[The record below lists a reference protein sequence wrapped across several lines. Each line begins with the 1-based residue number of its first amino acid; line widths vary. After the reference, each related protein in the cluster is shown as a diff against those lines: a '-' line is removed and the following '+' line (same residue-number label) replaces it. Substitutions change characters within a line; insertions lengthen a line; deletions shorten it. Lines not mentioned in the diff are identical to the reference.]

1 MGAKK
6 ETTDAQ
12 KEYEYKLPLWN
23 TEKLEES
30 LQAVYQWAIKNAE
43 AQIAWYAK
51 RKLWKRRGS
60 QIIRASSIALAAL
73 GGLCPLLDA
82 VRLLPWLAA
91 LLKCAPPNN
100 VALAQWGY
108 VFFAVA
114 LAIYW
119 YDKLFGLSTGWMR
132 YITTQMAVEKA
143 LKEFQ
148 YDWLILRTQLNS
160 QADTQNANTQALLQ
174 KMRDFT
180 SQIEALVKQETDAW
194 VLEFQNNLSQLEKVL
209 KAEVENRKPGSIKV
223 TVSNALEY
231 NSVSLRLKGVQ
242 HKELIGTTQALLDA
256 IPPGVYEVE
265 AVGSKENKTGKDS
278 KVVEVQPNAIAIADL
293 TLKAS

>member
-1 MGAKK
+1 MADKIK
-6 ETTDAQ
+6 
-12 KEYEYKLPLWN
+12 YEYKLPKWDSGQP
-23 TEKLEES
+23 EES
-30 LQAVYQWAIKNAE
+30 LQAVYQWAIQNAE
-43 AQIAWYAK
+43 TQIKWYTD

-60 QIIRASSIALAAL
+60 QIIRASTIALAAL

-82 VRLLPWLAA
+82 VQLLPWLAA
-91 LLKCAPPNN
+91 LLECAPPNN
-100 VALAQWGY
+100 IALAQWGY
-108 VFFAVA
+108 VFFALA

-132 YITTQMAVEKA
+132 YIATQMAVEKA

-148 YDWLILRTQLNS
+148 YDWLILRTQPSS
-160 QADTQNANTQALLQ
+160 QADAQNANTQALLQ

-180 SQIEALVKQETDAW
+180 SQVETLVKQETDAW
-194 VLEFQNNLSQLEKVL
+194 VLEFQNNLSHLEKIL

-231 NSVSLRLKGVQ
+231 GSVSIRLKGVQ

-256 IPPGVYEVE
+256 ISPGAYEVE
-265 AVGSKENKTGKDS
+265 AVGSKGNKTGKDS
-278 KVVEVQPNAIAIADL
+278 KVIEVQPNAITAVDL
-293 TLKAS
+293 TLKTS